1 MQITAVILKVGSQAY
16 VYPYKPFASSDTNL
30 ITGVQN
36 AISHLTFCSA
46 EPTGP
51 TAADSSISGRVVDAN
66 GLGISKAQIVLV
78 NGSTGETKITMTSP
92 FGYYLLTDVDSTE
105 IYVLNVNHKRYT
117 FAEPQKVISVSDSV
131 AEVNF
136 TAVPQQ

>member
-1 MQITAVILKVGSQAY
+1 MIVKAGNQAY
-16 VYPYKPFASSDTNL
+16 VYPYKPFAQSDTNL
-30 ITGVQN
+30 ITGLQN

-51 TAADSSISGRVVDAN
+51 TAADVSISGRVVDAS

-92 FGYYLLTDVDSTE
+92 FGYYLLTDLDSTE
-105 IYVLNVNHKRYT
+105 LYILNVNHKRYT
-117 FAEPQKVISVSDSV
+117 FAEPQRVLSIADN
-131 AEVNF
+131 ATDVNF
-136 TAVPQQ
+136 VAMPPQ